1 MAGPTH
7 DTDPQQQ
14 PDPAQSAPAPQQPA
28 PSTPAQPAAKAGPG
42 PLDALLASMSRAELA
57 ILAGAALLILLDV
70 ISWFASGF
78 GFTNIIVAGAL
89 VSALLILARNS
100 LPAAVAGAY
109 PALLFVFALMTAL
122 MGARTAILSLLQIL
136 QPPAGASPEFLLNFV
151 GLLAGSAAIAY
162 GVFMLW
168 KGRSA

>member
-1 MAGPTH
+1 MTNPES
-7 DTDPQQQ
+7 
-14 PDPAQSAPAPQQPA
+14 SAPASPMA
-28 PSTPAQPAAKAGPG
+28 SFVG
-42 PLDALLASMSRAELA
+42 SMSRAELA

-89 VSALLILARNS
+89 ISAVLILARTN
-100 LPAAVAGAY
+100 LPAAVGGAY

-151 GLLAGSAAIAY
+151 GLLAGTAAIAY